1 MNNYKKFR
9 YLGIICLLLLY
20 SACKLPSTAQK
31 AVDQKVPESF
41 NNSKDTINSG
51 SEKWRTFFT
60 DTYLTA
66 LIDTALVN
74 NQELNIMLQE
84 IEISKY
90 EIRSRKGE
98 YLPFVG
104 LVGGAG
110 VDKPGRYT
118 SKGANDATTDI
129 KPGVE
134 TPEPLP
140 DYMLGARASWEI
152 DIWKK
157 LRNGKKSAVTR
168 YLSTVEGKNF
178 MVTNLVAEIA
188 NSYYEL
194 LALDNQLDFIKQNI
208 KIQSDALRIVK
219 LQKASAMVTEL
230 AVQRFEAQVYH
241 TKSLQ
246 FEILQE
252 IVETENKLNYL
263 VGRFPQKIERNAQNF
278 TSLVPKKIAAGIPS
292 QMLENRPDIKQA
304 ELDLTASKLDV
315 KVAKANFYPSLD
327 ISATLGF
334 QAFNP
339 SFLLQTPESMIY
351 TLAGELTAPLINRNA
366 IKSIYYSANSKQVQA
381 VYNYQKTVLNAY
393 ITVANQLSNID
404 KLEKNYEM
412 KNKEVEALTQSINIA
427 NSLFQSA
434 RADYMEVLLTQRDAL
449 ESKMDLIDTKKEQM
463 AATINVYQALGGGW
477 K

>member
-1 MNNYKKFR
+1 MFKYTLNK
-9 YLGIICLLLLY
+9 IILISCIVIGF

-31 AVDQKVPESF
+31 SVDQKVPEMY
-41 NNSKDTINSG
+41 NHSKDTINSAT
-51 SEKWRTFFT
+51 ENWRTFFN
-60 DTYLTA
+60 DAYLVA
-66 LIDTALVN
+66 LIDTALKN
-74 NQELNIMLQE
+74 NQELNIILQE

-98 YLPFVG
+98 YLPFLG
-104 LVGGAG
+104 LVGGAA
-110 VDKPGRYT
+110 VDKAGRYT

-129 KPGVE
+129 KEGVE

-140 DYMLGARASWEI
+140 DYLLAAKASWEI

-178 MVTNLVAEIA
+178 MITNLVAEVA
-188 NSYYEL
+188 YSYYEL
-194 LALDNQLDFIKQNI
+194 LALDNQLEFIQQNI

-219 LQKASAMVTEL
+219 LQKSSAMVTEL

-246 FEILQE
+246 YEIQQK
-252 IVETENKLNYL
+252 IVETENRINFL
-263 VGRFPQKIERNAQNF
+263 VGRFPQKVERNAQNF
-278 TSLVPKKIAAGIPS
+278 SSLVPQQITAGVPA
-292 QMLENRPDIKQA
+292 QLLENRADIKQA
-304 ELDLTASKLDV
+304 ELELTASKLDV
-315 KVAKANFYPSLD
+315 KIAKANFYPSLD

-334 QAFNP
+334 QAFKP
-339 SFLLQTPESMIY
+339 SFLLQTPESMLY

-366 IKSIYYSANSKQVQA
+366 IKSVYYSANAKQIQA

-393 ITVANQLSNID
+393 ISVANQLSNIE
-404 KLEKNYEM
+404 KLANNYEM
-412 KNKEVEALTQSINIA
+412 KNKEVEALTQSITIA

-463 AATINVYQALGGGW
+463 LATIHVYQALGGGW